1 MTYVAVCSLLVILA
15 IVGLVVKTWQSAGT
29 EVAAKMSAALAGST
43 YAFLLIIPLGFLL
56 VSSLE

>member
-1 MTYVAVCSLLVILA
+1 MILA